1 MKQCRID
8 LIALL
13 TEAGAVTDIVE
24 DRIYAG
30 LAPLDS
36 AMPFICFERT
46 GTERPKTHDQRDV
59 EGRRKADRY
68 QVVLYL
74 VGMDIEVLDT
84 LHDAVD
90 DALDGRAGDGTMLFL
105 FDGASESSEYLA
117 DDSGAILHEI
127 QMEFATI
134 RKPVKSS

>member
-8 LIALL
+8 LVTLL
-13 TEAGAVTDIVE
+13 KDAGAVTAIVE

-36 AMPFICFERT
+36 AMPFICFERSS
-46 GTERPKTHDQRDV
+46 TERPRTHDQRDA
-59 EGRRKADRY
+59 ESRRKADRY

-90 DALDGRAGDGTMLFL
+90 DALDGRAGDGSMLFL
-105 FDGASESSEYLA
+105 FDGASESSEYVA
-117 DDSGAILHEI
+117 DDSGGILYEI

-134 RKPVKSS
+134 RKPVS